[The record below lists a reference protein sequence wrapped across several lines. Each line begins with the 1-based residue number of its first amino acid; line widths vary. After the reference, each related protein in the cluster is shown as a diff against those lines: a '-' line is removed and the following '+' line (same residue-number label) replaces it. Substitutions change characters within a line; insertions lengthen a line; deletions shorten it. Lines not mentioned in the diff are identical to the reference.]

1 MENNDPYEELEIYL
15 KQINVSIHTIVGI
28 AFLLLPIKREEISF
42 SFFSFPHFCVVVFF
56 LHANWSPF
64 LPIAKT
70 HNNAAVQ
77 KLISATEWIQFH
89 SWSKRDSKANI
100 LLWPFFFSFSYFN
113 HDRLIEPVVLLS
125 LLRAGAPT
133 EQHMKWICRSCNKQN
148 MNSNWEVYWLICTFN
163 VFNCPLFCVAF

>member
-56 LHANWSPF
+56 PSCQLIAF
-64 LPIAKT
+64 FVAKT

-77 KLISATEWIQFH
+77 KLISATE
-89 SWSKRDSKANI
+89 
-100 LLWPFFFSFSYFN
+100 
-113 HDRLIEPVVLLS
+113 
-125 LLRAGAPT
+125 
-133 EQHMKWICRSCNKQN
+133 
-148 MNSNWEVYWLICTFN
+148 
-163 VFNCPLFCVAF
+163 